1 MGEDAFVTEDL
12 GGQYFGDSGFPGLCD
27 ILWQMDGFRV
37 IFAGDGG
44 SGRCFGLVDFTPVP
58 EAFQTQSGRLDAGSK
73 RGVIT
78 LLFHALCVNI
88 VNSIHKCERCEGGAL

>member
-1 MGEDAFVTEDL
+1 MGEDACGTEDR
-12 GGQYFGDSGFPGLCD
+12 GGQYFDDSGFPGLCD

-44 SGRCFGLVDFTPVP
+44 NGRCFGLVDFTPVP